1 MEGIMQF
8 MSNVR
13 TAGIGA
19 LLLAATLAAG
29 CAPSIRGDTYQRG
42 QAMNAQSVELGVVDS
57 LRPVQ
62 IEGRQSGAGVAT
74 GAVIGGLGGS
84 QVGGSSSAHV
94 AGAIVGALI
103 GGAIGNAVERDAT
116 KANGVEITVRLDSGR
131 MLAIVQEGSMDEFR
145 PGDRI
150 RVLSDGYM
158 TRVSR

>member
-1 MEGIMQF
+1 MRNSIAG
-8 MSNVR
+8 R
-13 TAGIGA
+13 TLVA
-19 LLLAATLAAG
+19 LSVAALALFVGG
-29 CAPSIRGDTYQRG
+29 CAPSIQGDTYQRG
-42 QAMNAQSVELGVVDS
+42 QAMRAQSVELGVVEAA
-57 LRPVQ
+57 RPVM
-62 IEGRQSGAGVAT
+62 IEGRQSGAGAAT

-94 AGAIVGALI
+94 AGAVVGALI

-131 MLAIVQEGSMDEFR
+131 MLAIVQDGPVGEFR

-150 RVLSDGYM
+150 RVLSDGYT